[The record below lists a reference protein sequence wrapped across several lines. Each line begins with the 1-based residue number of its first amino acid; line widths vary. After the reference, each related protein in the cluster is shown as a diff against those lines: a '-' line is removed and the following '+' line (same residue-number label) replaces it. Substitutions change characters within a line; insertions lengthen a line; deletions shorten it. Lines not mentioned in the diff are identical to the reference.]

1 MIIKR
6 IKKSNLIL
14 GIVGFLLVALLFRNI
29 EYSLAYLLGLGA
41 TNLNFWLNYHFL
53 ASKASRKTLFLS
65 NPGFNFIIRLLVYC
79 IVLALILQN
88 FSEYAVLFTF
98 LGCLN
103 IRISIVAQ
111 ELYKGGGNNELY
123 Q

>member
-6 IKKSNLIL
+6 IKKSNLIV
-14 GIVGFLLVALLFRNI
+14 GIVGFVLVTLLFRNI
-29 EYSLAYLLGLGA
+29 EYSLAYLIGLA
-41 TNLNFWLNYHFL
+41 ASNLNFWFNYHFL
-53 ASKASRKTLFLS
+53 SGATSHRTLFLS
-65 NPGFNFIIRLLVYC
+65 NPGFNFIVRLLVYC
-79 IVLALILQN
+79 VVLALILQN

-103 IRISIVAQ
+103 IRISIIVQ
-111 ELYKGGGNNELY
+111 ELYKGAGNNELY

>member
-14 GIVGFLLVALLFRNI
+14 GIVGFLLVTLLFRNI

-41 TNLNFWLNYHFL
+41 SSLNFWLNYHFL
-53 ASKASRKTLFLS
+53 SYRSAPKTLFLS
-65 NPGFNFIIRLLVYC
+65 NPGFNFMIRLLVYC
-79 IVLALILQN
+79 VVLALILRN

-98 LGCLN
+98 IGCLN

-111 ELYKGGGNNELY
+111 EIYKGGGNNELY